1 MQDGAVVVPTVN
13 DWATDGVN
21 DWVGMP
27 VVFEVGGWAGHVRQ
41 SHWVHGIPHSGERTV
56 FINAS
61 ILGITRTSKA
71 VPRTTFETSGGEE
84 AEEGTVYH
92 TSSGAN
98 AVGFPSWLAKY
109 ESLPCIQRKR
119 YAGFSRAY
127 DFNNRS
133 CFHPSLKIIRL
144 TNSPRSFA
152 RLVIGV
158 AVNTNKRIR

>member
-1 MQDGAVVVPTVN
+1 MVVQDGAAVVPS
-13 DWATDGVN
+13 VN

-41 SHWVHGIPHSGERTV
+41 SHWMHGIPHSGERTV
-56 FINAS
+56 SINAS

-71 VPRTTFETSGGEE
+71 VPRTTFETSGEAEE
-84 AEEGTVYH
+84 EVVTLEEGTVYH
-92 TSSGAN
+92 TSSGDN

-127 DFNNRS
+127 DRNNRS

-158 AVNTNKRIR
+158 AVNNNKRIR